1 MDMKRIAV
9 FFLLVFLC
17 GCREEKAFM
26 TPTENTIVVDVG
38 VPNYSLNGVP
48 LGETVKDFREENL
61 LINRL
66 DRQLKKVMHKNLSAN
81 LHFSEEYLF
90 DDFFKALSVV
100 GFSGVKNIQV
110 VFGSSFKSPV
120 QVDMPM
126 GKDDPCQKANR
137 RFIRKILELNSKENL
152 SHEQKLQRDL
162 EDKKNEVECAENY
175 MRLHVSVE
183 NVNNK
188 KTILVSLN
196 ELGIIRGF
204 KSYRLST
211 EEELIDLLKSF
222 RERPS
227 LQNKLD
233 KDVALYVGTKDSP
246 LQDNASV
253 IHALSQAGYKV
264 KFALGTVSH

>member
-17 GCREEKAFM
+17 GCGEEKAFM

-61 LINRL
+61 LIRPL
-66 DRQLKKVMHKNLSAN
+66 DNQLKKVRHKNLSAN
-81 LHFSEEYLF
+81 LHVSEECLF
-90 DDFFKALSVV
+90 DDFFKVLSTL
-100 GFSGVKNIQV
+100 GFSGMNDFRV
-110 VFGSSFKSPV
+110 VFGSNFKSPV
-120 QVDMPM
+120 QVYVPM
-126 GKDDPCQKANR
+126 NNDDPCQKANS
-137 RFIRKILELNSKENL
+137 RFMRKILGLNSNEKL
-152 SHEQKLQRDL
+152 SHEQKLQQDL
-162 EDKKNEVECAENY
+162 ENKRIDVECAENY
-175 MRLHVSVE
+175 MRLYVSVE
-183 NVNNK
+183 KVGDK

-211 EEELIDLLKSF
+211 EEELIDSLKSF

-233 KDVALYVGTKDSP
+233 KDVALYSGKEGSL

-253 IHALSQAGYKV
+253 IHALSLAGYKV
-264 KFALGTVSH
+264 KFALESVLH